1 MDKITVI
8 TPVYNTK
15 EEFLKKSLNSVL
27 EQSYEN
33 IEYIIVDDGSND
45 YTRYLLSIFSREW
58 KKQRGNSITVLHQD
72 NKGLTA
78 SLNTAVPHIT
88 GDYVFFVDSDDILSR
103 FALEIL
109 HKIIAETNTGMVIGS
124 YTRNE
129 SAIAAG
135 NSKFGKPKIY
145 SDIDALMILCHFP
158 RMLSPIENSSYI
170 FRPRWNKLYR
180 RSVLDNVVFPVGRI
194 GEDQATN
201 YKLICNAKTIAYS
214 QKITYFYRPNGAL
227 TNTGCLRNGHIITT
241 LEEKLQYFEDKFGIG
256 HLEYKTDLD
265 DLKHLDAK
273 KHIIY
278 NETILW
284 YENALARVLEETNDT
299 SYLEKLNIVREII
312 QNEGV

>member
-58 KKQRGNSITVLHQD
+58 KKQRGNSITILHQD
-72 NKGLTA
+72 NNGLTA

-88 GDYVFFVDSDDILSR
+88 GDYVFFVDSDDILSK
-103 FALEIL
+103 FTLEIL
-109 HKIIAETNTGMVIGS
+109 HKIITETNTGMVIGS

-158 RMLSPIENSSYI
+158 RKLSLIDTSPYI

-180 RSVLDNVVFPVGRI
+180 RSVLDNITFPVGRI

-201 YKLICNAKTIAYS
+201 YKLICNAKTITHT

-227 TNTGCLRNGHIITT
+227 TVTGCIRNGHIITT

-265 DLKHLDAK
+265 DLKHIDAK
-273 KHIIY
+273 KQIIY
-278 NETILW
+278 NETMLW
-284 YENALARVLEETNDT
+284 YENALARTFSETKEEQYVKKLEE
-299 SYLEKLNIVREII
+299 VREKIH
-312 QNEGV
+312 QE